1 VRRRTDAAFLSLF
14 ALFVL
19 AVVAMDVFNVAH
31 ERAQAGRP
39 VPIWEPVVWEFSSG
53 LVLILL
59 APLALRV
66 VRRVPPTAPPAL
78 GWIPIHLAAMLVFSL
93 VHVVV
98 MGGLRFAAYAL
109 VGGFYAPLAPL
120 GDWPYE
126 LRKDALVYAG
136 LVVLYRVWTASA
148 PPSPRLATTGPA
160 PLEIRDGPRLRV
172 LPLEDIAWIEA
183 AGNYVEIHAGEGVI
197 LHRAALSQ
205 MERRLAGEG
214 FVRIHRSRLVR
225 RAAIRAVETSPSGD
239 FTVRLA
245 SGEALGGS
253 RRYRTESLAHGA

>member
-1 VRRRTDAAFLSLF
+1 MRRRTDAAFLSLF

-19 AVVAMDVFNVAH
+19 AGVTMDVFNVAH
-31 ERAQAGRP
+31 ERAEAGRP
-39 VPIWEPVVWEFSSG
+39 VPIWEPAVWEFSSG

-59 APLALRV
+59 APLAIRV
-66 VRRVPPTAPPAL
+66 ARRAPPVPPPAL
-78 GWIPIHLAAMLVFSL
+78 GWVPIHLVAMLVFSL

-109 VGGFYAPLAPL
+109 AGGFYAPLAPL

-136 LVVLYRVWTASA
+136 LVILYRVWMVSAPAATASA
-148 PPSPRLATTGPA
+148 PAAPA
-160 PLEIRDGPRLRV
+160 PLEIRDGARLRR
-172 LPLEDIAWIEA
+172 LPLADIAWIEA

-197 LHRAALSQ
+197 LHRAALWEL
-205 MERRLAGEG
+205 ERRLAGEG

-225 RAAIRAVETSPSGD
+225 RAAIRSLETSPSGD
-239 FTVRLA
+239 FTVKLA
-245 SGEALGGS
+245 TGEALGGS
-253 RRYRTESLAHGA
+253 RRYRAECLAHGA